1 MTGRDCTAVKVTSH
15 WNNPVNKGALCVK
28 GRFGWQF
35 LHNPDRLTKPLMKS
49 SLWKERKGTE
59 GVPSRYEGFVEAD
72 WETALDTVAERLL
85 AVKSEDGPDAVGI
98 LASAKCTNEENYLI
112 QKLARRE
119 IGTNNVD
126 HCARL

>member
-1 MTGRDCTAVKVTSH
+1 MKASH
-15 WNNPVNKGALCVK
+15 
-28 GRFGWQF
+28 
-35 LHNPDRLTKPLMKS
+35 
-49 SLWKERKGTE
+49 WKERKGT
-59 GVPSRYEGFVEAD
+59 GGAPSRYEGFVEAD
-72 WETALDTVAERLL
+72 WESALDTVAERLL
-85 AVKSEDGPDAVGI
+85 TAKSEAGPDAVAI